1 MIIIFLKSIMG
12 LENLGQEFVVLLQIL
27 AWSLTAQN
35 HFDLVAHELL
45 SNLAVGFGE
54 NRLVLLV
61 GKEAVL
67 VEGNS
72 VDGLS

>member
-1 MIIIFLKSIMG
+1 MVIIFLKSIMG

-54 NRLVLLV
+54 NWLVLLV
-61 GKEAVL
+61 
-67 VEGNS
+67 
-72 VDGLS
+72 